1 MAKFRINHE
10 PKKKAR
16 FFLVRLIAFAA
27 VLIFLLL
34 QVLKFFKKFEETS
47 LSSNTLVNRPALID
61 TVRTLSEGWKDIGL
75 PTIQGQ
81 NRMIRHQYYFL
92 SYSEQ
97 DEQAEWVAYI
107 LTREN
112 LNKRKLHRFN
122 YFDKDDMIQGGSS
135 NHFDY
140 MGSGY
145 TRGHLAPASDMS
157 FDSIANKESFYMS
170 NISPQ
175 VREFNQG
182 IWRELEENVRDWAR
196 SNEKLFVVTG
206 PVLKADVIKKIG
218 KNQVTVPSLFYKVVL
233 CANGTETKGI
243 GFIIPN
249 TVSDKPLN
257 EYIYP
262 IDSIEQITGIN
273 FFNTIPPSS
282 FIEEAEKSVFKNNW
296 PINKKRYNQRIT
308 VWNKIN
314 H

>member
-1 MAKFRINHE
+1 MAKFRTNHV
-10 PKKKAR
+10 PKKKTG
-16 FFLVRLIAFAA
+16 FFLVRIIAFGA

-34 QVLKFFKKFEETS
+34 QVLKFFKKYEETS
-47 LSSNTLVNRPALID
+47 LSSNTPVNRPAFVD
-61 TVRTLSEGWKDIGL
+61 TFQTFSDAWKDIGL
-75 PTIQGQ
+75 PITQGH
-81 NRMIRHQYYFL
+81 NRMIRHRYYFL

-107 LTREN
+107 LTLEN
-112 LNKRKLHRFN
+112 LNKHKLHRFN
-122 YFDKDDMIQGGSS
+122 YFDTDDMIPGGSS

-175 VREFNQG
+175 AREFNQG

-196 SNEKLFVVTG
+196 SYNRLFIVTG
-206 PVLKADVIKKIG
+206 PVLKADAIKKIG
-218 KNQVTVPSLFYKVVL
+218 KNLVTVPSLFYKVIL
-233 CANGTETKGI
+233 QMDDTNTSGI

-249 TVSDKPLN
+249 AVSNKPLN
-257 EYIYP
+257 DYIYP

-273 FFNTIPPSS
+273 FFNVLPSNS
-282 FIEEAEKSVFKNNW
+282 FIEEAEKSVIKNHW
-296 PINKKRYNQRIT
+296 PINKKRYYQRIT
-308 VWNKIN
+308 VWNKIKD
-314 H
+314 